1 MVRGLTMKDIA
12 EKAGVSVATVSRV
25 LNNSKPV
32 SKELR
37 ERVLKVVKETGYK
50 PNALARSLIKQ
61 RTGTIGVIIPD
72 MDNETFA
79 DLIKGIELI
88 MDENDY
94 VILVT
99 NTMGQVDKEIEM
111 FHLFEEKRL
120 DGIIF
125 SGVSL
130 TDEHKEYFEKYKIP
144 TVIVGQKFKELK
156 FPSVTIDNFQAAFD
170 MTQYLI
176 DLGHEK
182 IGMIRG
188 PMYDRQA
195 GKERVMGYKTALR
208 ENDLEIKD
216 EYIKQGDF
224 TIESGYKA
232 MEEIWDNEIKP
243 TAVFSASD
251 KMAIGAL
258 NCCLDLGL
266 KVPDD
271 ISIAGFDDMEL
282 ATAVRPALT
291 TIHQDQVQKGIK
303 TAEILLDILEKE
315 EEETYN
321 VQLPYTLIE
330 RDSTCEIKPKQKT
343 G

>member
-12 EKAGVSVATVSRV
+12 ERAGVSVATVSRV

-32 SKELR
+32 SDQLKAK
-37 ERVLKVVKETGYK
+37 VLKVVKETGYK

-72 MDNETFA
+72 LDNETFA

-88 MDENDY
+88 LDENDY
-94 VILVT
+94 VLVVT
-99 NTMGQVDKEIEM
+99 NTMGQVEKELEM
-111 FHLFEEKRL
+111 FHLFEEKRV

-130 TDEHKEYFEKYKIP
+130 TEEHKDFFSNFEIP
-144 TVIVGQKFKELK
+144 TVVVGQEFKELN

-176 DLGHEK
+176 DLGHKK
-182 IGMIRG
+182 IAMIRG
-188 PMYDRQA
+188 PMYDQQA
-195 GKERVMGYKTALR
+195 GKERVLGYKTALR
-208 ENDLEIKD
+208 ENDLEIVD
-216 EYIKQGDF
+216 EYIRQGDF
-224 TIESGYKA
+224 TIESGYQA
-232 MEEIWDNEIKP
+232 MKEILKKEKMP
-243 TAVFSASD
+243 TAVFCASD

-258 NCCLDLGL
+258 NCCLDNGL

-282 ATAVRPALT
+282 ATAIRPELT

-303 TAEILLDILEKE
+303 TAEILMKVMKRKKKE
-315 EEETYN
+315 VYN
-321 VQLPYTLIE
+321 IQLPYSLIK
-330 RDSTCEIKPKQKT
+330 RGSTGPISSNYK
-343 G
+343 

>member
-1 MVRGLTMKDIA
+1 MDRDLTMKDIA

-25 LNNSKPV
+25 LNNTKPV
-32 SKELR
+32 SSELKKK
-37 ERVLKVVKETGYK
+37 VLDIVKETGYK

-88 MDENDY
+88 TDKNDY

-99 NTMGQVDKEIEM
+99 NTMGEVKKELEM
-111 FHLFEEKRL
+111 FNLFEEKRL

-130 TDEHKEYFEKYKIP
+130 TEKHIDFFDKYEIP
-144 TVIVGQKFKELK
+144 TVVVGQTFKKLD

-170 MTQYLI
+170 ITEYLI
-176 DLGHEK
+176 KFGHEN
-182 IGMIRG
+182 IAMIRG
-188 PMYDRQA
+188 PLYDMQA
-195 GKERVMGYKTALR
+195 GKERLLGYKTALR
-208 ENDLEIKD
+208 ENDYPVNKD
-216 EYIKQGDF
+216 FIIQGDF
-224 TIESGYKA
+224 TIKSGYKA
-232 MEEIWDNEIKP
+232 MEKIWRNELKP
-243 TAVFSASD
+243 TAIFSASD

-258 NCCLDLGL
+258 NYCLDNGL
-266 KVPDD
+266 KVPED

-291 TIHQDQVQKGIK
+291 TIHQDQVEKGIK
-303 TAEILLDILEKE
+303 TAEILLELIEKE
-315 EEETYN
+315 GKESYN
-321 VQLPYTLIE
+321 IQLPYTLIE
-330 RDSTCEIKPKQKT
+330 RDSTCKKRK
-343 G
+343 

>member
-12 EKAGVSVATVSRV
+12 ERAGVSVATVSRV

-32 SKELR
+32 SEELR
-37 ERVLKVVKETGYK
+37 DKVLKVVKETGYK

-72 MDNETFA
+72 LDNETFA

-88 MDENDY
+88 LDENDY
-94 VILVT
+94 VLVVT
-99 NTMGQVDKEIEM
+99 NTMGQVEKELEM
-111 FHLFEEKRL
+111 FHLFEEKRV

-130 TDEHKEYFEKYKIP
+130 TEEHKEFFSNFEIP
-144 TVIVGQKFKELK
+144 TVVVGQQFKELN

-176 DLGHEK
+176 DLGHKK
-182 IGMIRG
+182 IAMIRG
-188 PMYDRQA
+188 PMYDQQA
-195 GKERVMGYKTALR
+195 GKERVLGYKTALR
-208 ENDLEIKD
+208 ENNLEIKD
-216 EYIKQGDF
+216 DYINQGDF
-224 TIESGYKA
+224 TIESGYQA
-232 MEEIWDNEIKP
+232 MVEIFENEDKP
-243 TAVFSASD
+243 TAVFAASD

-258 NCCLDLGL
+258 NYCLDKGL
-266 KVPDD
+266 KVPED

-282 ATAVRPALT
+282 ATAIRPELT

-303 TAEILLDILEKE
+303 TAELLLEMMEKE
-315 EEETYN
+315 KKEVYN
-321 VQLPYTLIE
+321 IQLPYSLIK
-330 RDSTCEIKPKQKT
+330 RQSTSKINSTDK
-343 G
+343 

>member
-12 EKAGVSVATVSRV
+12 ERAGVSVATVSRV

-99 NTMGQVDKEIEM
+99 NTMGEVKKELKM
-111 FHLFEEKRL
+111 FNLFEEKRL

-130 TDEHKEYFEKYKIP
+130 TEKHIDFFERYKIP
-144 TVIVGQKFKELK
+144 TVVVGQTFNKL
-156 FPSVTIDNFQAAFD
+156 
-170 MTQYLI
+170 
-176 DLGHEK
+176 
-182 IGMIRG
+182 
-188 PMYDRQA
+188 
-195 GKERVMGYKTALR
+195 
-208 ENDLEIKD
+208 
-216 EYIKQGDF
+216 DF
-224 TIESGYKA
+224 
-232 MEEIWDNEIKP
+232 
-243 TAVFSASD
+243 
-251 KMAIGAL
+251 
-258 NCCLDLGL
+258 
-266 KVPDD
+266 
-271 ISIAGFDDMEL
+271 
-282 ATAVRPALT
+282 
-291 TIHQDQVQKGIK
+291 
-303 TAEILLDILEKE
+303 
-315 EEETYN
+315 
-321 VQLPYTLIE
+321 
-330 RDSTCEIKPKQKT
+330 
-343 G
+343 